1 MTRKSV
7 RYTTIV
13 TDIILINLAF
23 GFAYV
28 VRYNWQ
34 WFYTVPENF
43 YVPFA
48 DYVDQLA
55 VLNGFLIVAYGQNHV
70 WRRRRGEFWIDEVAR
85 IATATAAGMGLFIV
99 ATFFFQPTPFSRL
112 MLGWTLL
119 FIVIFVG
126 LGRLVRRNALH
137 YQYRRGKSV
146 DLALIVGAGETG
158 RGVIRTLLVR
168 SDLGFKVIGY
178 LDGRLHDSIGLERI
192 PNLGALTD
200 LPAILDAHP
209 RLHTVFIALPSEMHQ
224 EMADATRICQQHGVL
239 AQVIPDLLQLN
250 LNNVEFNNMA
260 GIPLLSVRDVGI
272 SRAKRLLKRLLD
284 LTIIA
289 ITAIPALLVGGL
301 IALAIRWDSKGP
313 IFYTSAR
320 VGRNGKPFMMVKFR
334 SMSVGAEHEKEALMA
349 LNEADGPLFKIK
361 DDPRQTRVGRFLRKS
376 SLDELPQLL
385 NVFWGHMSLVGP
397 RPPLQE
403 EVDQYQLWQRQRLS
417 VIGGATGLW
426 QISGRS
432 DLTFDELCLLDIYY
446 IENWSIMLDVR
457 ILLQTIPHLFFG
469 RGAY

>member
-1 MTRKSV
+1 MKRQSV
-7 RYTTIV
+7 RYATIV
-13 TDIILINLAF
+13 ADIILINLAF
-23 GFAYV
+23 AFAYV
-28 VRYNWQ
+28 VRYDWQ
-34 WFYTVPENF
+34 WLYAVPENF
-43 YVPFA
+43 YVPFV
-48 DYVDQLA
+48 DYIDQLV
-55 VLNGFLIVAYGQNHV
+55 VLNGFLILAYGQNRA
-70 WRRRRGEFWIDEVAR
+70 WRRRRGEFWIDEVSR
-85 IATATAAGMGLFIV
+85 IAIATAAGMGFFIV

-126 LGRLVRRNALH
+126 LGRLVRRNVLH

-168 SDLGFKVIGY
+168 GDLGFKAIGY
-178 LDGRLHDSIGLERI
+178 LDGRLEDSIGLERI
-192 PNLGALTD
+192 PNLGVLAD
-200 LPAILDAHP
+200 LPAVLTNHP
-209 RLHTVFIALPSEMHQ
+209 RLHTVFIALPGEMHQ
-224 EMADATRICQQHGVL
+224 EMTNAAQICQQHGVR
-239 AQVIPDLLQLN
+239 AQVIPDLLQMN

-272 SRAKRLLKRLLD
+272 SRLQRVLKRTLD

-289 ITAIPALLVGGL
+289 VAAIPALLIGGL
-301 IALAIRWDSKGP
+301 IALVIRIDSKGP
-313 IFYTSAR
+313 TFYTSAR

-334 SMSVGAEHEKEALMA
+334 SMIDGAEDEKEGLMEM
-349 LNEADGPLFKIK
+349 NEADGPLFKIK
-361 DDPRQTRVGRFLRKS
+361 DDPRQTKSGRFLRKT

-385 NVFWGHMSLVGP
+385 NVFLGHMSMVGP
-397 RPPLQE
+397 RPPLQD
-403 EVDQYQLWQRQRLS
+403 EVDQYKPWQRQRLS

-426 QISGRS
+426 QVSGRS

-446 IENWSIMLDVR
+446 IENWSIMFDLR
-457 ILLQTIPHLFFG
+457 ILLQTIPHLLFG